1 VLPPGLVLTAPGK
14 GEVQDFFARRALA
27 ALGPATQRDID
38 RHITIGGTLAAA
50 VERLVESGEA
60 REVRVEGNAKP
71 YYLLAP
77 DLAGIDGPAAA
88 QDEVLLLSPFDNSII
103 LRDRTKA
110 LFGFDYTLECYVP
123 AAKRKYGYFCLPV
136 LWRENLVGRIDLKAE
151 RQRKALLLQSLHFE
165 RGFRP
170 DADFLAALAAT
181 LGRWRVF
188 HGCDTVGF
196 SDTISRKV
204 RRQLTTSR

>member
-1 VLPPGLVLTAPGK
+1 
-14 GEVQDFFARRALA
+14 
-27 ALGPATQRDID
+27 
-38 RHITIGGTLAAA
+38 
-50 VERLVESGEA
+50 
-60 REVRVEGNAKP
+60 
-71 YYLLAP
+71 
-77 DLAGIDGPAAA
+77 
-88 QDEVLLLSPFDNSII
+88 
-103 LRDRTKA
+103 
-110 LFGFDYTLECYVP
+110 ECYVP